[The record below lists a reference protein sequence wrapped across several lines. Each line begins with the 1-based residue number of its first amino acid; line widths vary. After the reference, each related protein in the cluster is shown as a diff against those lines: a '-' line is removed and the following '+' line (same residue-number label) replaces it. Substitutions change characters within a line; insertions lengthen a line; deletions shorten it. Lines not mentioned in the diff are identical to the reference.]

1 MDLRSRIKDAMRNL
15 HSGEFDIITVM
26 DLSKYYL
33 DPYDNLMHR
42 RIQKVI
48 PKSTPRD
55 IYIFYRHT
63 GSELKFYIYKI
74 DNSVIRS
81 YTSIQNEPLDKIMD
95 LVYDI
100 IDGLCDDE
108 IAEVAI
114 KSIDNR
120 ERLRMFLDQY
130 TDKILYSLNNNMLHL
145 ANVEFI

>member
-1 MDLRSRIKDAMRNL
+1 MDIKSKIKDAIEDL
-15 HSGEFDIITVM
+15 DDGDFHTITVL

-33 DPYDNLMHR
+33 DPYDNLIHNR
-42 RIQKVI
+42 VQKVI
-48 PKSTPRD
+48 PKITTKG

-63 GSELKFYIYKI
+63 GSELRFYVYKI

-81 YTSIQNEPLDKIMD
+81 YISIQNEPLDKIMD
-95 LVYDI
+95 LVYDV
-100 IDGLCDDE
+100 IDGLCDNE
-108 IAEVAI
+108 IAEIVI
-114 KSIDNR
+114 KTLDNR